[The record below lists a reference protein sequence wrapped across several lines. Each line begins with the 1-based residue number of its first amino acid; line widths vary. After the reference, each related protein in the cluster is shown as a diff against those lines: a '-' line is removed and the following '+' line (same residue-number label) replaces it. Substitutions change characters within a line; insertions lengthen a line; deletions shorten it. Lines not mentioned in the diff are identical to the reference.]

1 VRKLLYLKTIKIIM
15 KTLKTIVLSFAIA
28 ISTFSYG
35 QTSENPWAIAV
46 GADLIGL
53 QGDNVDSGLNF
64 GAPALSL
71 SRYIGAGFSIGAQYA
86 LNNLENNNEE
96 LKYSSIDG
104 IVKYNLSEGKILPY
118 LFAGYGFS
126 RFADGTE
133 KDGSFPSTET
143 NRTGLGGIGV
153 NFYLDDN
160 FAINVSTSY
169 RGNLEGDTYNH
180 LQHIVGLSYKFGA
193 GDADKD
199 GVPDQ
204 KDVCPDIP
212 GLKEFDGC
220 PDTDGDGIPDNK
232 DRCPEEAGTEALQG
246 CPDTDGDGI
255 ADQDDACPDKAG
267 PAAMNGCPDSDGD
280 GVADNEDRCPETA
293 GDSANGGCPWTDS
306 DGDGVPDK
314 DDNCPDLAG
323 TVANNGCPDE
333 PTDLVNFINS
343 EDNIILFRASSDL
356 LDSDDKEILNTV
368 KGLLDKY
375 PNANITIEGYAS
387 SDGSEA
393 YNMKLSEKR
402 AASVQAYLISN
413 GIDAARLSTK
423 GYGETNLTGDN
434 NTVKGRAQSRRAKIN
449 RSAKVSIK

>member
-1 VRKLLYLKTIKIIM
+1 
-15 KTLKTIVLSFAIA
+15 
-28 ISTFSYG
+28 
-35 QTSENPWAIAV
+35 
-46 GADLIGL
+46 
-53 QGDNVDSGLNF
+53 
-64 GAPALSL
+64 
-71 SRYIGAGFSIGAQYA
+71 
-86 LNNLENNNEE
+86 
-96 LKYSSIDG
+96 
-104 IVKYNLSEGKILPY
+104 
-118 LFAGYGFS
+118 
-126 RFADGTE
+126 
-133 KDGSFPSTET
+133 
-143 NRTGLGGIGV
+143 
-153 NFYLDDN
+153 
-160 FAINVSTSY
+160 
-169 RGNLEGDTYNH
+169 
-180 LQHIVGLSYKFGA
+180 
-193 GDADKD
+193 
-199 GVPDQ
+199 
-204 KDVCPDIP
+204 
-212 GLKEFDGC
+212 
-220 PDTDGDGIPDNK
+220 
-232 DRCPEEAGTEALQG
+232 
-246 CPDTDGDGI
+246 
-255 ADQDDACPDKAG
+255 
-267 PAAMNGCPDSDGD
+267 MNGCPDSDGD